1 MPVRG
6 HNPAVIDK
14 FMGLWARGDV
24 DNTPLDHFQDC
35 ENIKFIGNSS
45 FGTRDGIGISQDVA
59 VPLSNV
65 KRIYNYPTFDG
76 NTLIVLTLDEI
87 TNIGTIYH
95 VKDSTTVFGP
105 ILTKQDMTDFAFV
118 PFAGRAYISPFTS
131 FTVGDLFQEKGL
143 QNEFLYVYRGDG
155 TAATKAAGAA
165 LTGSMT
171 VANGA
176 AGHTDFGLHLFGFV
190 SETDTGYLSP
200 PGLLTQF
207 TTAPL
212 NSVSFGS
219 VDVSPD
225 PHVVRRHLVATPVL
239 PTFNGDLTGYQ
250 YFFVP
255 DAIIQNNT
263 DLFLNNI
270 SFYDADLL
278 EDASHL
284 FDNYSE
290 IPAGA
295 NLSLYHQ
302 RLVLGST
309 FDDINTL
316 LVSQVGEPE
325 AINTITG
332 LIATPPDSNP
342 VTNHQELRD
351 IMYVFKRA
359 RTLSY
364 TDNGDDP
371 STWPLV
377 IIDNALGTPVHGVG
391 TVLDTGSSSVDYL
404 IVCTYQGVS
413 LFNGKFQT
421 PELSWKIEAYWKAL
435 ERNDF
440 RLIQIVNASIQKEI
454 YIVLPTNKILSGNY
468 SLGFDYK
475 NMRWTPWS
483 YVIAINSVAIHNID
497 EIIIGAELS

>member
-1 MPVRG
+1 
-6 HNPAVIDK
+6 
-14 FMGLWARGDV
+14 
-24 DNTPLDHFQDC
+24 
-35 ENIKFIGNSS
+35 
-45 FGTRDGIGISQDVA
+45 
-59 VPLSNV
+59 
-65 KRIYNYPTFDG
+65 
-76 NTLIVLTLDEI
+76 
-87 TNIGTIYH
+87 
-95 VKDSTTVFGP
+95 
-105 ILTKQDMTDFAFV
+105 
-118 PFAGRAYISPFTS
+118 
-131 FTVGDLFQEKGL
+131 
-143 QNEFLYVYRGDG
+143 
-155 TAATKAAGAA
+155 
-165 LTGSMT
+165 MT

-176 AGHTDFGLHLFGFV
+176 AGHTDFGVHLFGFV

-225 PHVVRRHLVATPVL
+225 PHVVKRHLVATKVL

-255 DAIIQNNT
+255 DAVINNNT

-332 LIATPPDSNP
+332 LIGTPPDSNP

-351 IMYVFKRA
+351 IMYVYKRA

-371 STWPLV
+371 DTWPLV
-377 IIDNALGTPVHGVG
+377 IIDNALGTSVHGVA
-391 TVLDTGSSSVDYL
+391 TVLDTGSSSVDFL

-413 LFNGKFQT
+413 IFNGKFQT
-421 PELSWKIEAYWKAL
+421 PELSWKIETYWKAL
-435 ERNDF
+435 DRNDF
-440 RLIQIVNASIQKEI
+440 RLIQIINAPIQKEI
-454 YIVLPTNKILSGNY
+454 YIVLPTNIVLSGNY
-468 SLGFDYK
+468 SLGMDYK
-475 NMRWTPWS
+475 NMRWAPWS
-483 YVIAINSVAIHNID
+483 YAIAINSVAIHNID
-497 EIIIGAELS
+497 EIVLGAELT